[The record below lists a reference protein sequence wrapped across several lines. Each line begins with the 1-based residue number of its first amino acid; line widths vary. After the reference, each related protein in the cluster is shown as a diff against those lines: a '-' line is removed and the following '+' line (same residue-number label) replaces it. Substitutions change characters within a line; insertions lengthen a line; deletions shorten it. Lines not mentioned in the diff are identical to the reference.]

1 LSPVDGPESPPPG
14 GDGVESTASLLAR
27 TRAGDRVA
35 VDELAARYLPRLQ
48 RLAHGRLPLRARDV
62 LDTEDLVHSTLI
74 KALNH
79 VQTFVPQHEGA
90 FLGYLR
96 QTLLNEIR
104 QEIRRVDRRPERDS
118 LPEDVTAAGRS
129 PLDDVIG
136 QEILERYE
144 AALAHLPETQ
154 RAAVL
159 LRLEFGFTHE
169 EVAAACGCPSANAA
183 RMMVKRALLELA
195 AEMDHVAD
203 RT

>member
-1 LSPVDGPESPPPG
+1 MSPSDHPESSPPENG
-14 GDGVESTASLLAR
+14 GVESTASLLAR
-27 TRAGDRVA
+27 TRAGDRSA
-35 VDELAARYLPRLQ
+35 LEQLTARYRPRLRQ
-48 RLAHGRLPLRARDV
+48 LAHGRLPPRARDV

-79 VQTFVPQHEGA
+79 VQSFVPQHEGA

-104 QEIRRVDRRPERDS
+104 QEIRRVDRRPGRAA
-118 LPEDVTAAGRS
+118 LPEELAAAGGS
-129 PLDDVIG
+129 PLDELIG
-136 QEILERYE
+136 QEVLECYE
-144 AALAHLPETQ
+144 AALAKLPETQ

-169 EVAAACGCPSANAA
+169 QIAAACGSPSANAA

-195 AEMDHVAD
+195 AEMGHAAD

>member
-1 LSPVDGPESPPPG
+1 MDPPESPPPG
-14 GDGVESTASLLAR
+14 NGGVESTASLLAR
-27 TRAGDRVA
+27 TRAGDRSA
-35 VDELAARYLPRLQ
+35 LEQLTSRYLPRLRQ
-48 RLAHGRLPLRARDV
+48 LAHGRLPSRARDV

-79 VQTFVPQHEGA
+79 VQGFVPQHEGA

-104 QEIRRVDRRPERDS
+104 QEIRRVDRRPRRAA
-118 LPEDVTAAGRS
+118 LPGELAAAARS
-129 PLDDVIG
+129 PLDELIG
-136 QEILERYE
+136 QEVLERYE
-144 AALAHLPETQ
+144 VALAKLPETQ

-169 EVAAACGCPSANAA
+169 QIAEACGSPSANAA

-195 AEMDHVAD
+195 AEMGHAAD